1 MAVEPLLVTRTV
13 AVKPVFHSLLRMY
26 WHLPPPT
33 ALLLDELTE
42 LELLVFTELLVEVAT
57 LVEVAV
63 EVATEDELLVLT
75 LDEVEVATDEVA
87 TEEVVAALEVLGAT
101 ELVLLELAVPTMP

>member
-1 MAVEPLLVTRTV
+1 MVTRTV

-42 LELLVFTELLVEVAT
+42 LELLVFTEL